1 MKESLIYFKKFKEID
16 RKRPNC
22 ISFSK
27 NWDQIETKKYW
38 RTNLT
43 FLNKNMNQKS

>member
-1 MKESLIYFKKFKEID
+1 MKESLIRFNKFKEIY

-27 NWDQIETKKYW
+27 NWNQIETKKP
-38 RTNLT
+38 RGL
-43 FLNKNMNQKS
+43 

>member
-1 MKESLIYFKKFKEID
+1 MKESLIRFNKFKEIY

-27 NWDQIETKKYW
+27 N
-38 RTNLT
+38 
-43 FLNKNMNQKS
+43 